1 LQNQHHVDGTSV
13 CHQFELK
20 PSLLEAWLQQLLS
33 ACTVLLNME
42 NKSWGNSSLGS
53 PFSEGHPVVLSS
65 QGKSFSNEFTLS

>member
-1 LQNQHHVDGTSV
+1 
-13 CHQFELK
+13 
-20 PSLLEAWLQQLLS
+20 
-33 ACTVLLNME
+33 ME